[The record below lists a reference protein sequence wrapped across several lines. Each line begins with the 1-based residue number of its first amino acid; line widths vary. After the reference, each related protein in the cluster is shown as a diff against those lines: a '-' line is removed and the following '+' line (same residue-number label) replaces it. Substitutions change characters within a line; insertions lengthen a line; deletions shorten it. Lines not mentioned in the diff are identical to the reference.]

1 MPLAS
6 RTRQT
11 ARRLRTIADVQAGLA
26 SVWRRLEAGSLD
38 VQTARALI
46 YCGSVMI
53 GALQGVDLE
62 KRLEALE
69 AAREP

>member
-38 VQTARALI
+38 VQT